1 MEVNKQNIKAIIF
14 DFDETMY
21 YSPTIKQYYIAY
33 IKRTLKTLSS
43 LSDEDIVFLMDKYGF
58 TSGGEKRVSFGK
70 NCENFGVTKEQ
81 WNNYRIKNFF
91 QIDYDNAVTAKNST
105 YSELAKSY
113 KLFIVSNEV
122 KENLLYK
129 AKRMKIDLRP
139 FTEIIA
145 PNVDNVLE
153 YKSDKTIAYSNL
165 ITKYKLNPKE
175 VLVVGDRYE
184 VDIKPMETLGGS
196 GILVKQANEIDHIFK
211 NWVKGK
217 E

>member
-91 QIDYDNAVTAKNST
+91 QIDYYNAVTAKNT
-105 YSELAKSY
+105 
-113 KLFIVSNEV
+113 
-122 KENLLYK
+122 
-129 AKRMKIDLRP
+129 
-139 FTEIIA
+139 T
-145 PNVDNVLE
+145 
-153 YKSDKTIAYSNL
+153 
-165 ITKYKLNPKE
+165 
-175 VLVVGDRYE
+175 
-184 VDIKPMETLGGS
+184 
-196 GILVKQANEIDHIFK
+196 
-211 NWVKGK
+211 
-217 E
+217 